1 MAAGCKTRTR
11 RPRRGLAPFVFVI
24 TSLFSTGA
32 AAETILFV
40 GNSFFFGAGSPVKP
54 YGAQTVTDLNGT
66 GFGGVPA
73 LFKAF
78 ADQAGLAY
86 VVSLETVPGAN
97 LDLHHTE
104 KRALLDASWDYVVMS
119 GHSTLD
125 RDQPGD
131 PAKLVRYTGLLVEM
145 FQRRNPDVQVY
156 LNATWSRADQT
167 YLKSGHWYG
176 KPITAM
182 ASDVRAAYDLA
193 AKQSTLIKAVIPT
206 GQAWIRAMDTGV
218 ADSNPYDGLTFGKI
232 DLWTHDQYHASSYG
246 YYLEALMIFGR
257 VTRRDP
263 QMLGRRETAA
273 DALGLSP
280 DHVQA
285 LQRVAHDEL
294 AAAGLRF
301 SDALP
306 LPAAR

>member
-1 MAAGCKTRTR
+1 MVAGCKPRTHRLR
-11 RPRRGLAPFVFVI
+11 RWLAPSVLVVAWVF
-24 TSLFSTGA
+24 TSA
-32 AAETILFV
+32 ATADTILFV
-40 GNSFFFGAGSPVKP
+40 GNSFFYGAGSPVKQ
-54 YGAQTVTDLNGT
+54 YGVQTVTDLNGT

-78 ADQAGLAY
+78 ADKAGLQY

-97 LDLHHTE
+97 FDLHYTE
-104 KRALLDASWDYVVMS
+104 KRTLLDASWDCVVMS

-131 PAKLVRYTGLLVEM
+131 SAKLVRYAGLLAEM
-145 FQRRNPDVQVY
+145 FHSRNPDVQVY
-156 LNATWSRADQT
+156 LNATWPRADQT

-182 ASDVRAAYDLA
+182 ANDVRAGYDLA
-193 AKQSTLIKAVIPT
+193 TTQSMLIKGVIPT
-206 GQAWIRAMDTGV
+206 GQSWIRAMDTGV
-218 ADSNPYDGLTFGKI
+218 ADSNPYDGIPFGKI

-257 VTRRDP
+257 VTGRDP
-263 QMLGRRETAA
+263 LTLGQRETAA

-285 LQRVAHDEL
+285 LQRVARDEL
-294 AAAGLRF
+294 VASGMRF
-301 SDALP
+301 P
-306 LPAAR
+306 